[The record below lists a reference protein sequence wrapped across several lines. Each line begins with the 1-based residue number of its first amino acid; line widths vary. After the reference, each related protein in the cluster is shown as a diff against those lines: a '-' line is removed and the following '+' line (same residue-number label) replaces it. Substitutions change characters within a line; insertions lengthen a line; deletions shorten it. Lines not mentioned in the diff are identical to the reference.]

1 VHVALQKP
9 LETLWSYWQSIQPI
23 EETWEDITIKKSTIY
38 WESLKGTPGTL
49 LMPLQTMSILNIAY
63 SSLASLAKRAKR
75 FGVKLRRC

>member
-1 VHVALQKP
+1 VALQKP

-49 LMPLQTMSILNIAY
+49 LMPLQTMSI
-63 SSLASLAKRAKR
+63 
-75 FGVKLRRC
+75 